1 MGTTRQEIAII
12 YDYSDSWIGGVYY
25 MQNLISAMNLLDE
38 KEKPI
43 VNVYS
48 LKEKDVDNLKNIT
61 GYPYLVYQ
69 KRQQTSFIENKIN
82 GAT

>member
-12 YDYSDSWIGGVYY
+12 YDYSSHWIGGVYY
-25 MQNLISAMNLLDE
+25 MQNLISAMNLLND

-48 LKEKDVDNLKNIT
+48 LEEKDVDNLRNIT
-61 GYPYLVYQ
+61 G
-69 KRQQTSFIENKIN
+69 
-82 GAT
+82 